1 MVDSEIVYLC
11 LQISTIKGNMIVDY
25 DIDLNTC
32 NEKDYYDSI
41 LEGSLL
47 FVSNFSLKVTSAKK
61 LFFVI
66 K

>member
-1 MVDSEIVYLC
+1 
-11 LQISTIKGNMIVDY
+11 MIVDY